1 MRFPPLFSTAL
12 IVGLFCAT
20 TVGAQQIAFDGLKA
34 DRNAPVEVTSE
45 ALNVD
50 QQTGTAVFTGNVLVV
65 QGGMR
70 MKAQTITVNYDQADR
85 SRITTMNAA
94 GGVTLVSP
102 SEAAESKT
110 AVYDVANGQVIMNGD
125 VVVTQGTSVM
135 SGQKLTVNLTNG
147 TGQMDGRVR
156 TILQPRQEG
165 RAQ

>member
-1 MRFPPLFSTAL
+1 MRFIPFLATAL
-12 IVGLFCAT
+12 ITGMVCALPA
-20 TVGAQQIAFDGLKA
+20 GAQQIAFNGLKA
-34 DRNAPVEVTSE
+34 DRNAPVEVTSDT
-45 ALNVD
+45 LNVD
-50 QQTGTAVFTGNVLVV
+50 QQTGTAVFNGNVLVI

-70 MKAQTITVNYDQADR
+70 MKAQTITVTYDQADR
-85 SRITTMNAA
+85 TRINTMNAT

-102 SEAAESKT
+102 NEAAEGKN
-110 AVYDVANGQVIMNGD
+110 AVYDVPAGQVVMTGD

-165 RAQ
+165 RGR

>member
-1 MRFPPLFSTAL
+1 MRSAFLFSTNL
-12 IVGLFCAT
+12 IAGLFFAT
-20 TVGAQQIAFDGLKA
+20 MVTAQQIAFDGLKA
-34 DRNAPVEVTSE
+34 DRDAPVEVTSE

-50 QQTGTAVFTGNVLVV
+50 QQTGTAVFNGDVLVI

-70 MKAQTITVNYDQADR
+70 MKAQTITVNYDQSDR
-85 SRITTMNAA
+85 SRITTMHAT

-102 SEAAESKT
+102 QEAAEGNT
-110 AVYDVANGQVIMNGD
+110 AVYDLVTGQITMTGD

-156 TILQPRQEG
+156 TILQPRQES
-165 RAQ
+165 RPQ